1 MHYILPIL
9 GIAVF
14 LFIAWL
20 MSENRK
26 HIVWRPV
33 LLGMAMVFVFGWA
46 LLGTKFGNT
55 VKEAGGNGITAFI
68 QCADEG
74 AKAIFNEKLISG
86 ASELCCAGLT
96 FLPSLIFIG
105 SLSAA
110 LYYLGILQFVI
121 RVFAVLVTK
130 VTRIS
135 GAEALISV
143 ANMFLGMVESPFT
156 VKPYLPRFTRSQ
168 LFCMMTC
175 GMASIAGGVMVVYG
189 GMLQKAGTSPG
200 HLIIA
205 SILTVFSAI
214 VISKIIVPETDPE
227 TANSFAETSQKEQN
241 GSDANLLD
249 AICRGGSEGM
259 ALAINV
265 MAMLIAFGAL
275 MALMNL
281 LLGLFGTVGDAPLTV
296 QRFFGWLFAPFAY
309 LMGVPWNECH
319 FAGQLL
325 GEKTILNEFIAYLDM
340 TNPDNLSQLSE
351 RSRVIMSYAL
361 CGFAN
366 FGSLAIMIGGLGS
379 LVPTRRAEIAKLA
392 IPSLVSGTLAAF
404 ITACLAALFV

>member
-1 MHYILPIL
+1 MHFLATRNSQLYPPMHYILPLI
-9 GIAVF
+9 GIVVF

-33 LLGMAMVFVFGWA
+33 VLGMAMVFVFGWA

-55 VKEAGGNGITAFI
+55 IKEAGGNGITAFI
-68 QCADEG
+68 HCADEG
-74 AKAIFNEKLISG
+74 AKAIFNEKLING
-86 ASELCCAGLT
+86 ASELCCPGLT

-143 ANMFLGMVESPFT
+143 ANMFLGMVESPFA

-205 SILTVFSAI
+205 SILSVFSAI

-227 TANSFAETSQKEQN
+227 TANSFAETSQRNRTDQTPTC
-241 GSDANLLD
+241 S
-249 AICRGGSEGM
+249 
-259 ALAINV
+259 
-265 MAMLIAFGAL
+265 
-275 MALMNL
+275 
-281 LLGLFGTVGDAPLTV
+281 T
-296 QRFFGWLFAPFAY
+296 PFAAAEARACRWR
-309 LMGVPWNECH
+309 LTSWQC
-319 FAGQLL
+319 
-325 GEKTILNEFIAYLDM
+325 
-340 TNPDNLSQLSE
+340 S
-351 RSRVIMSYAL
+351 SR
-361 CGFAN
+361 
-366 FGSLAIMIGGLGS
+366 LA
-379 LVPTRRAEIAKLA
+379 RCWR
-392 IPSLVSGTLAAF
+392 
-404 ITACLAALFV
+404 C

>member
-1 MHYILPIL
+1 MHYILPLI
-9 GIAVF
+9 GIVVF

-26 HIVWRPV
+26 QIVWRPV

-96 FLPSLIFIG
+96 FLPALIFIG

-110 LYYLGILQFVI
+110 LYYLGVLQFVI
-121 RVFAVLVTK
+121 RIFAALVTK

-143 ANMFLGMVESPFT
+143 ANMFLGMVESPFA

-205 SILTVFSAI
+205 SILSVFSAI

-227 TANSFAETSQKEQN
+227 TANSFAETSQKEQS

-249 AICRGGSEGM
+249 AICRGGGEGM
-259 ALAINV
+259 SLAINV
-265 MAMLIAFGAL
+265 MAMLIAFSAL
-275 MALMNL
+275 LALLNL
-281 LLGLFGTVGDAPLTV
+281 TLGLFGNVGDAPLTV

-309 LMGVPWNECH
+309 LMGVPWSECH

-351 RSRVIMSYAL
+351 RSRIILSYAL

>member
-1 MHYILPIL
+1 MQYIPPII
-9 GIAVF
+9 GIVVF

-33 LLGMAMVFVFGWA
+33 LLGMAMIFVLGWI

-68 QCADEG
+68 HCADVG
-74 AKAIFNEKLISG
+74 AKAIFNEKLING
-86 ASELCCAGLT
+86 ASDLCCPGLT

-105 SLSAA
+105 ALSAA

-143 ANMFLGMVESPFT
+143 ANMFLGMVESPFA
-156 VKPYLPRFTRSQ
+156 VKPYLPLFTRSQ
-168 LFCMMTC
+168 LFCLMTC

-200 HLIIA
+200 HLLIA
-205 SILTVFSAI
+205 SILSVFSAI
-214 VISKIIVPETDPE
+214 VISKIMVPETDPQ
-227 TANSFAETSQKEQN
+227 TANSFVEDNSQKS
-241 GSDANLLD
+241 SDANLLD
-249 AICRGGSEGM
+249 AICRGGGEGVM
-259 ALAINV
+259 LAINV
-265 MAMLIAFGAL
+265 MAMLIAFSSLLAL
-275 MALMNL
+275 LNLML
-281 LLGLFGTVGDAPLTV
+281 SFLGSFNDAPLTI
-296 QRFFGWLFAPFAY
+296 QRIFGWLFAPLAW
-309 LMGVPWNECH
+309 LMGVPWGECH

-379 LVPTRRAEIAKLA
+379 LVPTRRTEIAKLA
-392 IPSLVSGTLAAF
+392 LPSLVSGTLAAF
-404 ITACLAALFV
+404 ITACLGSLFV